1 MHQKLGEP
9 SSVFGLDVL
18 LSATAAVAIV
28 GQRYFP
34 AQTFKA
40 QLGNPFATVQYKVQ
54 YNRGDGGE
62 NQICRRQILRS
73 SESAK
78 PCRQS
83 ANKGASGSTVLK
95 FTQKLFSQWTKKEE
109 NGQQKEQQIL

>member
-73 SESAK
+73 SESSK
-78 PCRQS
+78 TLQTIC
-83 ANKGASGSTVLK
+83 
-95 FTQKLFSQWTKKEE
+95 E
-109 NGQQKEQQIL
+109 